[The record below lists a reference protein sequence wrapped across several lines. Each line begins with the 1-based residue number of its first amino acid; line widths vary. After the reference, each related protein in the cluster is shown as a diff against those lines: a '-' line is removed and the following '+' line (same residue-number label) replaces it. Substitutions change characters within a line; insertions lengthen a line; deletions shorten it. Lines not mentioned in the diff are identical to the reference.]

1 MKGWI
6 AFFSFMGLLSMVSAI
21 SGISQFTA
29 EMGRGTTIA
38 MHPNLLSRLFS
49 GAEGTVFFLF
59 AWAIYRRHRW
69 IWRSV
74 FYLFGAFLVLSVVDM
89 FLEFS
94 REYPNQPTGETM
106 GYAGLAGLGFA
117 IVGGYWSYLWYRR
130 GHISFRR
137 QKMANQSLEPT
148 LHAVTETIATENI

>member
-6 AFFSFMGLLSMVSAI
+6 AFFLFMGFLSMASAI

-49 GAEGTVFFLF
+49 GAEGTVFFIF
-59 AWAIYRRHRW
+59 AWAIFRRHRW

-74 FYLFGAFLVLSVVDM
+74 FYLFGVFWVLSLVDM
-89 FLEFS
+89 FFEFS

-106 GYAGLAGLGFA
+106 GYAGLAGLGLA
-117 IVGGYWSYLWYRR
+117 IVGGYWSYLWYKKRTY
-130 GHISFRR
+130 FF
-137 QKMANQSLEPT
+137 P
-148 LHAVTETIATENI
+148 ETKIG